1 MQVPIEMSGAT
12 DYGAPHDLNAL
23 SADRERIFKEKAAS
37 SQQNPGR
44 DPIGSVGAG
53 IKSNVRDLP
62 ALNAIHILFLFY
74 SGAHNTL
81 NAFDHAQNL
90 FFFLFVVVGILSVEL
105 MLWSIY
111 KYWKE
116 GRLVGKMLTA
126 SKFAGVLAMFF
137 AIAGIL
143 AESQAGTANGWLA
156 TYYQWILPCS
166 APVMFI
172 CGFWIQSMD
181 PIMAATRDT
190 QAYELLLKAESK
202 RDILDAKR
210 MLLNERRDQRL
221 LQSQLLNLKQN
232 ALWKETLSRRTR
244 RQLKV
249 TVREEVPLL
258 LEKAGIHESAAH
270 REAYRAKQH
279 ATTVGGVKGYQI
291 PGDGAR
297 EDVTPF

>member
-1 MQVPIEMSGAT
+1 MQVPFEMKGGT
-12 DYGAPHDLNAL
+12 GYGAPHDLHAL
-23 SADRERIFKEKAAS
+23 SADRERIFQE
-37 SQQNPGR
+37 R
-44 DPIGSVGAG
+44 GSPEGADHDVSATGAGMAG
-53 IKSNVRDLP
+53 IKKNVRDLP

-81 NAFDHAQNL
+81 NAFEHAQNG

-116 GRLVGKMLTA
+116 GRLVGRMLTA
-126 SKFAGVLAMFF
+126 SKIAGVFAMFF

-143 AESQAGTANGWLA
+143 AESQAGTANGWLS

-172 CGFWIQSMD
+172 CGFWIQSLD

-190 QAYELLLKAESK
+190 QAYELLLKAESR
-202 RDILDAKR
+202 RDLLDEKR
-210 MLLNERRDQRL
+210 MQLNERRDQRQL
-221 LQSQLLNLKQN
+221 RSQLLNLKQN

-258 LEKAGIHESAAH
+258 LEKAGIHASPGQ
-270 REAYRAKQH
+270 R
-279 ATTVGGVKGYQI
+279 TSTSPPTVVEGVHEYQVQ
-291 PGDGAR
+291 GDGAP
-297 EDVTPF
+297 EDTAPF